1 MDNTDIDKIKKKMEK
16 LLHPTKGF
24 ELKKIEIDETFPNY
38 IIENKEK
45 FKEWII

>member
-1 MDNTDIDKIKKKMEK
+1 MDIFDRGITYKKVKIDNTYPE
-16 LLHPTKGF
+16 
-24 ELKKIEIDETFPNY
+24 Y